1 VQAELGGQGRGSLAV
16 DVDDERTVVF
26 VNERYAGV
34 GDVKVTDLYPG
45 RYRVLVQQGDSL
57 GRVHLV
63 GVEPGA
69 TATLALSWEFDSSL
83 RTGRTA
89 WLEFPDEAAR
99 AEAEARMAVRV
110 ARSVG
115 ATSVVVLGIRD
126 NRGRRSVVGAVYSA
140 DSTRPLRSGAV
151 AVEPAPPAA
160 ERLVALG
167 RLLAGDEAAADLVAP
182 LGDLAGAS
190 GGPADTAPDGRPLRI
205 WKWVALGGGVAAV
218 AAGATLIA
226 IHERGLMEDGSRNP
240 SARNTRTAGI
250 VSAAAGGLLIGAG
263 VVMLV
268 LDRPGAGSPERS
280 AAVVPVDGGAA
291 FVVAGRF

>member
-1 VQAELGGQGRGSLAV
+1 
-16 DVDDERTVVF
+16 
-26 VNERYAGV
+26 
-34 GDVKVTDLYPG
+34 
-45 RYRVLVQQGDSL
+45 
-57 GRVHLV
+57 
-63 GVEPGA
+63 
-69 TATLALSWEFDSSL
+69 
-83 RTGRTA
+83 
-89 WLEFPDEAAR
+89 
-99 AEAEARMAVRV
+99 
-110 ARSVG
+110 
-115 ATSVVVLGIRD
+115 
-126 NRGRRSVVGAVYSA
+126 
-140 DSTRPLRSGAV
+140 
-151 AVEPAPPAA
+151 

>member
-1 VQAELGGQGRGSLAV
+1 ARAHRAVAVAAPARPADRGDSGDGGAGAQLPGREISYKEYGPEPRDFYQKVQAELGGQGRGSLAV

-45 RYRVLVQQGDSL
+45 RDRVLGRQGDSL

-115 ATSVVVLGIRD
+115 A
-126 NRGRRSVVGAVYSA
+126 
-140 DSTRPLRSGAV
+140 
-151 AVEPAPPAA
+151 
-160 ERLVALG
+160 
-167 RLLAGDEAAADLVAP
+167 
-182 LGDLAGAS
+182 
-190 GGPADTAPDGRPLRI
+190 
-205 WKWVALGGGVAAV
+205 
-218 AAGATLIA
+218 
-226 IHERGLMEDGSRNP
+226 
-240 SARNTRTAGI
+240 
-250 VSAAAGGLLIGAG
+250 
-263 VVMLV
+263 
-268 LDRPGAGSPERS
+268 
-280 AAVVPVDGGAA
+280 
-291 FVVAGRF
+291 